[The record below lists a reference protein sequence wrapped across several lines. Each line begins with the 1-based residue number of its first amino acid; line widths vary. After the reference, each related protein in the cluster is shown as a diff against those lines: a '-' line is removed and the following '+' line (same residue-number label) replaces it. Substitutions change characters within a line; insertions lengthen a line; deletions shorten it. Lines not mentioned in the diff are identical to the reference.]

1 MDQKQKDYSECF
13 CSERE
18 RIKGNQQTLA
28 NSRYTALLNLMR
40 PPTSETANNPWW
52 DPIFFPLIIYSLGL
66 GLSFLQLL
74 ALQLERFIFFPLY
87 AFPIHAE
94 WLGQYALCGGWA
106 NYFQPYVLPVEI
118 WSFSSHINHTVSL
131 IHFLVLLEVKP
142 FWIFL
147 FSMFCLFHELIPIFT
162 ILYKTFFFF

>member
-1 MDQKQKDYSECF
+1 
-13 CSERE
+13 
-18 RIKGNQQTLA
+18 
-28 NSRYTALLNLMR
+28 MR

-142 FWIFL
+142 FWIFFVFYVL
-147 FSMFCLFHELIPIFT
+147 FISWINSHIHNSLQDILLLLDLISTVLSLAGFPN
-162 ILYKTFFFF
+162 KAASTFSPPQVIDIN